1 MSLHILHV
9 VQAYWPSVGGMQEV
23 VRQLSERLVRAG
35 HRVTVVCSAHPQRQA
50 FTHNGVALV
59 AFDVQGLPIRGLTG
73 DVAAYQD
80 FLKNSS
86 FDIVTFFAAQHW
98 ATDLAL
104 PMLDQIKGKKV
115 FVPTGFSGLYN
126 PAYASYYEKMQ
137 TWMKQFDS
145 NVFLSDDYR
154 DINFARKHGITKNI
168 LIPNGAAADEF
179 SRTDLPNIRST
190 INLPQNAKLL
200 LHVGSF
206 TGFKGQELAV
216 KIFAQAQDENLKQAR
231 LLLVGDDSEKFMK
244 KLFSGFSGWQL
255 RRKLKRMQKEVV
267 AKSLSRDET
276 LAAYHAA
283 DLFLFPSWI
292 ECSPV
297 VLFECMAS
305 QTPFLVSDVGNA
317 KEIIAW
323 SNAGALLPT
332 TIDKHGYSHAQIEPS
347 AKLLDAW
354 MNDDAKRQEAAK
366 KGFDV
371 WQQKFTWEHI
381 ASQYESLYKQ
391 LHNTPSA

>member
-1 MSLHILHV
+1 MSLRILHV

-50 FTHNGVALV
+50 FTHNGVDLV
-59 AFDVQGLPIRGLTG
+59 AFDIQGLPIRGLTG
-73 DVAAYQD
+73 DVADYQD
-80 FLKNSS
+80 FLKNSN

-104 PMLDQIKGKKV
+104 PMLDQIHGKKV

-126 PAYASYYEKMQ
+126 PAYATYYKQMQ

-145 NVFLSDDYR
+145 NVFLSDNYR
-154 DINFARKHGITKNI
+154 DINFAHEHGITNTV

-179 SRTDLPNIRST
+179 LRTDLPNIHAT
-190 INLPQNAKLL
+190 INLPQHAKLL

-206 TGFKGQELAV
+206 TGFKGQEAAIN
-216 KIFAQAQDENLKQAR
+216 IFAQANHASLHQAR
-231 LLLVGDDSEKFMK
+231 LLLVGDDSEKIMK
-244 KLFSGFSGWQL
+244 KVFGGFSGWQL
-255 RRKLKRMQKEVV
+255 RRKLKRMQKEVI

-297 VLFECMAS
+297 VLFECMAA
-305 QTPFLVSDVGNA
+305 QTAFLVTDVGNA
-317 KEIIAW
+317 KEIIDW
-323 SNAGALLPT
+323 SQAGALLPT
-332 TIDKHGYSHAQIEPS
+332 QIDKHGYSHAQIDDS
-347 AKLLDAW
+347 AKLLDDW
-354 MNDDAKRQEAAK
+354 MQDDIKRQRAAEN
-366 KGFDV
+366 GFRA
-371 WQQKFTWEHI
+371 WQEKFTWEHI
-381 ASQYESLYKQ
+381 ARQYELLYHQ
-391 LHNTPSA
+391 LHQN